1 MATKQQLR
9 GDGSKEYQIITNLS
23 RGINNA
29 VADDV
34 LVDNAFRD
42 VVNFSSDQLG
52 NISKRDNLLNSNF
65 KEFIRRIAYCDFDE
79 NAFQIID
86 YVGDTGDADDYKYG
100 YKRYSY
106 GKVDQTILKN
116 FYDLTFTNR
125 GYSGDSANSAPFGVV
140 KSEDG
145 VYTKVPSYS
154 GMSEDYETVRDIQID
169 APASA
174 SGEGG
179 TGTTAYF
186 VKEHIITTKEAAP
199 FIAELYYTLDDNET
213 KVGIVN
219 TSVPDGW
226 TLNEDGTVI
235 SKTYEEPSYEDVTV
249 QLKMPDESVVSRSTS
264 ICVNEYKTP
273 LVQTGAWGPYQPYT
287 EIEETEDTYTLKAY
301 VYSLNVGYAD
311 MLGVLGD
318 ANWQLVTEDPISDGG
333 RQGVICKKVFY
344 RDDITETF
352 SKVLT
357 FITEQGHYFSWNI
370 VLSPKPSEDDKIKV
384 KTIQF
389 SISNCRLQ
397 HVQILEQS
405 NFFKQLQ
412 DLDKLFRTGNSSE
425 STMMSEPI
433 KFDAYFILYGNCAY
447 TVDNRED
454 YGGNTNCLV
463 IYRLTIEIS
472 VNYELTVTVNS
483 KTVGDNAYF
492 PVDFEGT
499 YTQNNKIPD
508 GFMANLS
515 DEDLN
520 KGLFINRFSNYF
532 YVTTGKSSIIQ
543 LAIIEDDVR
552 KQIKLIGSHNEISVK
567 EGATN
572 HIDLLRSNIYAPVPY
587 EVGNPGFNLLSD
599 SPITYIDSTGN
610 VDKIRGVYY
619 SVTEGSS
626 KEPVQNVPSNIPFNI
641 HAITTG
647 ASPTTNPKIRPNNG
661 ELDEAKNPYTTLDG
675 RWTSDTSTGLKWF
688 ECTGIDESQPYE
700 MLIEK
705 GEDKFLT
712 YFTPTPYVPK
722 DTGRVSDL
730 SNIIYGCP
738 RSKIINNQL
747 VLFGKGGYLFFSDF
761 DNFKYFPNYYYIYVV
776 NGTDE
781 EIVDVVYFRQFYA
794 IFTNKRILR
803 MSGDFGTDNF
813 EVGPLNDFMG
823 CVNHNTIK
831 QVYNSLYFVGY
842 NGIYA
847 LNQGYLG
854 SGTEN
859 LKRIDTQLSN
869 TFNFD
874 NVDYC
879 YVMGSTYIIIMK
891 DGRTWFTYDTD
902 NDMFLRHYYNL
913 GDNVTIAGISFIE
926 TLEENQI
933 YAILGT
939 KKVGNSFVDDL
950 VLYNFPLAKGIN
962 YDYKDSDEG
971 YISSFETP
979 YINLGTPTNTKKFKN
994 LFIKMYNE
1002 TDSLIPLYI
1011 TVYVDDILAITP
1023 EDYTIELDEETNT
1036 YFYYFKVDNNAEL
1049 LKAHNVLGELTL
1061 GKDTLGDNI
1070 IQQLKLKINAKGRAI
1085 KIILADGY
1093 DYPNKDNSAI
1103 IKYRNNK
1110 KFSIS
1115 TIGIVYKLKKVK
1127 EG

>member
-1 MATKQQLR
+1 MATRQQLR

-52 NISKRDNLLNSNF
+52 NISKRDNLLGSNF

-79 NAFQIID
+79 NSFQIVD
-86 YVGDTGDADDYKYG
+86 YVGDTGDAGDYKYG

-125 GYSGDSANSAPFGVV
+125 GYSGNSADSAPFGVV

-145 VYTKVPSYS
+145 SYKKVPSYS
-154 GMSEDYETVRDIQID
+154 GMNKEYETVRDVQID
-169 APASA
+169 APASKDD
-174 SGEGG
+174 GG
-179 TGTTAYF
+179 SSATTYF

-213 KVGIVN
+213 KVDIVN

-249 QLKMPDESVVSRSTS
+249 QLKMPDESVISRSTS

-273 LVQTGAWGPYQPYT
+273 LINTGAWGAYQSYA
-287 EIEETEDTYTLKAY
+287 EIEETDDTYTLEAY
-301 VYSLNVGYAD
+301 VHSWNVGYSD

-318 ANWQLVTEDPISDGG
+318 AGWQLVTENPISDES

-344 RDDITETF
+344 KDDITETF
-352 SKVLT
+352 SKTLT
-357 FITEQGHYFSWNI
+357 FITEQGQYFSWNI

-425 STMMSEPI
+425 STMMPEPI
-433 KFDAYFILYGNCAY
+433 KFDAYFMLYGNCAY

-472 VNYELTVTVNS
+472 VNYELTVTINS

-499 YTQNNKIPD
+499 YTQNTKIPD

-599 SPITYIDSTGN
+599 NPITYIDSTGN

-647 ASPTTNPKIRPNNG
+647 DSPTTNPKIRPNNG
-661 ELDEAKNPYTTLDG
+661 ELDEEKNPYTTLDG

-688 ECTGIDESQPYE
+688 ECTGIDESQSYE

-859 LKRIDTQLSN
+859 LKRIDTQLAN

-950 VLYNFPLAKGIN
+950 VLYNFPLAKDVN
-962 YDYKDSDEG
+962 YSYKDSDEG

-1002 TDSLIPLYI
+1002 TDSLIPLYV

-1036 YFYYFKVDNNAEL
+1036 YYYYFKVDNNAEL
-1049 LKAHNVLGELTL
+1049 LKAHNLLGELTL